1 MNSPKNI
8 SEIITK
14 AFQTNLGQQCT
25 ELFTTS
31 DGRVFIRLE
40 EAIKHRDGLLD
51 KNTMPLVDKK
61 ILEWF
66 EEWSGSDKEP
76 QVRSIELTI

>member
-14 AFQTNLGQQCT
+14 AFQTNLGQQCN

-40 EAIKHRDGLLD
+40 ES
-51 KNTMPLVDKK
+51 NTEMVY
-61 ILEWF
+61 
-66 EEWSGSDKEP
+66 
-76 QVRSIELTI
+76 